1 MKVKD
6 IPIQDRPREKL
17 CELGAEN
24 LSSSELLAIIL
35 QSGTK
40 EKSATELA
48 YELLT
53 TLEDITKLETITQKE
68 LCQLKGVG
76 IAKATNILASI
87 ELGRRIF
94 LKKEHRKVCL
104 KNAYDVFC
112 YSRYFFHGKK
122 QEYFYCLYLDSKR
135 CLISKKLLFVGTMT
149 KSTVHP
155 REVFKEAYLLS
166 ASFIICIHNH
176 PSGITYPSQKDIEFT
191 NDLIAIGNIQ
201 GIPILDH
208 IIVSEYNYY
217 SFGENNKKTSLK
229 KKT

>member
-68 LCQLKGVG
+68 LCQL
-76 IAKATNILASI
+76 IWALI
-87 ELGRRIF
+87 E
-94 LKKEHRKVCL
+94 
-104 KNAYDVFC
+104 
-112 YSRYFFHGKK
+112 
-122 QEYFYCLYLDSKR
+122 
-135 CLISKKLLFVGTMT
+135 
-149 KSTVHP
+149 
-155 REVFKEAYLLS
+155 
-166 ASFIICIHNH
+166 
-176 PSGITYPSQKDIEFT
+176 
-191 NDLIAIGNIQ
+191 
-201 GIPILDH
+201 
-208 IIVSEYNYY
+208 
-217 SFGENNKKTSLK
+217 
-229 KKT
+229 